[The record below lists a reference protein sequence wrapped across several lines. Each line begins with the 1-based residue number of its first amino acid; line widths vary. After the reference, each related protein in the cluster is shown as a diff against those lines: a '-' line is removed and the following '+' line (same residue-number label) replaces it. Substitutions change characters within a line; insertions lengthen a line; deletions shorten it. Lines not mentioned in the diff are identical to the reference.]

1 MNPFVY
7 SIREWSVPPTLFYV
21 IKIMSS
27 FNVGLGS
34 WKKGGRVADSSMLT
48 RNQRVTVESAS
59 VKNGVQF
66 LKSGIVSGVYIVP
79 AAKTI
84 QTVLQNTTPADSSA
98 FGGETLS
105 RKNFS
110 S

>member
-48 RNQRVTVESAS
+48 RNQRVTVESAN

>member
-1 MNPFVY
+1 
-7 SIREWSVPPTLFYV
+7 
-21 IKIMSS
+21 
-27 FNVGLGS
+27 
-34 WKKGGRVADSSMLT
+34 MLT

-66 LKSGIVSGVYIVP
+66 LTSGIVSGVYIVP

>member
-1 MNPFVY
+1 
-7 SIREWSVPPTLFYV
+7 
-21 IKIMSS
+21 MSS

-48 RNQRVTVESAS
+48 RNQRLTAESAA

-66 LKSGIVSGVYIVP
+66 LRSGIVSGVYRVP

-84 QTVLQNTTPADSSA
+84 QTVFQNTVPADQKA
-98 FGGETLS
+98 FGGESLA

>member
-59 VKNGVQF
+59 VKSGVQF
-66 LKSGIVSGVYIVP
+66 LTSGIVSGVYIVP
-79 AAKTI
+79 AAKTT

-98 FGGETLS
+98 FGGETLA
-105 RKNFS
+105 RRNFS

>member
-1 MNPFVY
+1 
-7 SIREWSVPPTLFYV
+7 
-21 IKIMSS
+21 MSS

-48 RNQRVTVESAS
+48 RNQRISVESAI
-59 VKNGVQF
+59 VKDGVQF
-66 LKSGIVSGVYIVP
+66 LRSGIVSGVYIVP

-98 FGGETLS
+98 FGGESLA
-105 RKNFS
+105 RRNFS